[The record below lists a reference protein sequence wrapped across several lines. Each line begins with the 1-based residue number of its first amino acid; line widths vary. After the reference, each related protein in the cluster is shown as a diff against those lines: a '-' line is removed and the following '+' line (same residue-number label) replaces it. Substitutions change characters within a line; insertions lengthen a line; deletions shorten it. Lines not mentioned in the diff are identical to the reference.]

1 MRTTENASFFWK
13 SWIRCWHLISVSFWW
28 TKDDD
33 KTILKWVWL
42 KQRYDNTNTWEF
54 CLWWEMN
61 LIWMWLYFLTLRL
74 SEEKY
79 ANFDQVDHVSPLVC
93 TDRVNEGI
101 WLRDEQK
108 RFHLLE
114 RQWMMKYY
122 VPTQSK
128 SQYQDPLCHLNKNIR
143 ILDVLLFSPHPPLCV
158 VSVVVVVLG
167 QLMDNMQWQAG
178 HSSTSLGLLHWLAG
192 QVWRVTWDTLGYCS
206 PTMVIF
212 SYCFIHTSHALKLNI
227 FY

>member
-1 MRTTENASFFWK
+1 MTPTYQSILFPHHENNWECFFFWK

-114 RQWMMKYY
+114 RQWMMKDY
-122 VPTQSK
+122 VRNNQN
-128 SQYQDPLCHLNKNIR
+128 HNIK
-143 ILDVLLFSPHPPLCV
+143 IHCV
-158 VSVVVVVLG
+158 
-167 QLMDNMQWQAG
+167 M
-178 HSSTSLGLLHWLAG
+178 
-192 QVWRVTWDTLGYCS
+192 
-206 PTMVIF
+206 
-212 SYCFIHTSHALKLNI
+212 
-227 FY
+227 